1 MIRAMKIRLLL
12 VFLLVGLTIAA
23 DAQQRKPARQKLT
36 PQEQERQEKIER
48 MVMATEQVMF
58 IDSVVINKDDILRTL
73 LLSYEAGSIRKTA
86 DLLRNYSA
94 VDSYGYL
101 NSMGNRRYFSMH
113 ETDSTSNLFSSYFEG
128 GHWTKPAM
136 MLGINTEMQ
145 FTEINNPFMMG
156 DGQTLYFSA
165 KGEGCLG
172 GYDIFMTTYDRESKR
187 FLHPIN
193 IGMPFNSE
201 ANDYLYAIDEYNNLG
216 WFVTDRRQ
224 PEGKVCVYIFVPNK
238 ARKTYDTDRYTPEEL
253 LAFSRIDAIRQTW
266 TDNNVLL
273 SARKRLQKRR
283 SEQQMP
289 LTDGGS
295 HFAIT
300 DDIIYHQASQFRCPE
315 NKARYN
321 QLQDLRSYQ
330 LQLSLSL
337 DKNRNYYD
345 KATKK
350 ERNQLRK
357 EIQNE
362 EHQLEV
368 VSRRI
373 SELEKTIRNSEII
386 FLTNK

>member
-1 MIRAMKIRLLL
+1 MI
-12 VFLLVGLTIAA
+12 F
-23 DAQQRKPARQKLT
+23 
-36 PQEQERQEKIER
+36 
-48 MVMATEQVMF
+48 
-58 IDSVVINKDDILRTL
+58 N
-73 LLSYEAGSIRKTA
+73 
-86 DLLRNYSA
+86 
-94 VDSYGYL
+94 
-101 NSMGNRRYFSMH
+101 
-113 ETDSTSNLFSSYFEG
+113 SYFTEVVLVSG
-128 GHWTKPAM
+128 LMRLNESENDSPA
-136 MLGINTEMQ
+136 LRVS
-145 FTEINNPFMMG
+145 FLFMP
-156 DGQTLYFSA
+156 

-295 HFAIT
+295 HFAVT

>member
-136 MLGINTEMQ
+136 MLGINAEMQ

-238 ARKTYDTDRYTPEEL
+238 ARKTYDTDRYSPEEL

-300 DDIIYHQASQFRCPE
+300 DDIIYHQAL
-315 NKARYN
+315 A
-321 QLQDLRSYQ
+321 
-330 LQLSLSL
+330 QLSVAVVAVT
-337 DKNRNYYD
+337 RQ
-345 KATKK
+345 
-350 ERNQLRK
+350 EPQLLR
-357 EIQNE
+357 QS
-362 EHQLEV
+362 H
-368 VSRRI
+368 
-373 SELEKTIRNSEII
+373 EKRA
-386 FLTNK
+386 